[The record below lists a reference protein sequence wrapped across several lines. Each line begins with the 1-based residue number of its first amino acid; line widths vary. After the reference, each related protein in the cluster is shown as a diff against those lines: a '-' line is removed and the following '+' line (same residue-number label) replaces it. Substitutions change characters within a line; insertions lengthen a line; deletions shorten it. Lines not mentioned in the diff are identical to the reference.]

1 MGVARVPEHRTFC
14 RICPVL
20 CGLVVETE
28 GDQIVSVRGD
38 AEHPIS
44 RGYTCPKGRAAGEF
58 HHHPRRLDGPRLR
71 GNPASWDDT
80 LDDFAE
86 SLRGIVATHGPDA
99 VAVYWGTWSWMDALG
114 RLAADDLMRNLATRS
129 RYSAITVDAIA
140 RLTVA
145 DLMGGTPA
153 LLPTI
158 DHDEPGFTV
167 LIGTNPVISHG
178 HAGAMPDPLTTLRRL
193 AAGPGLWVIDPRLT
207 PSAKLANRYLAI
219 RPGGD
224 PALLAYVVRSL
235 LDDGADHDY
244 LSRHAIGV
252 DELRRAVGPWDRAT
266 AARHSGVSEHDL
278 DALVDALRHAKRFSI
293 VTGTG
298 TTMAAAGALTEWLA
312 WSAQIV
318 TGSFEA
324 DGGSWFNPG
333 AISRADRVTN
343 KRTALGRGAGPA
355 SRPDLASLFGEYP
368 CAALADE
375 IESGNVRAL
384 VVFGGDPLT
393 SLPDAGRLERAFRQL
408 DVLAVVDVVEA
419 ATVQAATHVLSVA
432 GQFERD
438 DLTYFTERF
447 SPVIAAQRTAPVLSP
462 AADRRTAEWV
472 FRSSSER
479 LGFAVKPDRLADLAA
494 KHESLATVGAF
505 VNDPPRIRGWVHDN
519 VLPDGKWRL
528 NPTDLVEQLAEYRGP
543 ADDAMVA
550 IPRRAMRRMNSS
562 MRDVARG
569 GEDNEVWIN
578 PADAGALRD
587 GDRVVIV
594 NAVGSIEAP
603 VRITDEIVSGA
614 ASIPHGFDDQ
624 NVNRLTSGAPGFMD
638 PFTGMIRQSGIPV
651 SIEPA
656 RRAVETEPGRLPHA
670 L

>member
-1 MGVARVPEHRTFC
+1 MGVAGVPEHRTFC

-20 CGLVVETE
+20 CGLIVQTE
-28 GDQIVSVRGD
+28 GDQVVSVRGD
-38 AEHPIS
+38 VEHPIS
-44 RGYTCPKGRAAGEF
+44 HGYTCPKGRAAGQF

-71 GNPASWDDT
+71 GHASSWDDT
-80 LDDFAE
+80 LDDLAE
-86 SLRGIVATHGPDA
+86 SIRRIVAAHGPDA
-99 VAVYWGTWSWMDALG
+99 VAVYWGTWSWMDGLG
-114 RLAADDLMRNLATRS
+114 RLAADELMRHLATRS

-145 DLMGGTPA
+145 HLMGGSPA

-158 DHDEPGFTV
+158 DHDNPGFTV

-178 HAGAMPDPLTTLRRL
+178 HAGAMPDPVTMLRRL
-193 AAGPGLWVIDPRLT
+193 AAGPGLWVIDPRRT
-207 PSAKLANRYLAI
+207 QTAKLANRYLAV

-224 PALLAYVVRSL
+224 PAVLAYVVRSL

-244 LSRHAIGV
+244 LRRHAVGV
-252 DELRRAVGPWDRAT
+252 GELRQAVDPWDRAT
-266 AARHSGVSEHDL
+266 AARHSGVDEDDL
-278 DALVDALRHAKRFSI
+278 DALVEALRRAKRFAL

-298 TTMAAAGALTEWLA
+298 TTMSAAGALTEWLA

-333 AISRADRVTN
+333 AIARSDRVTHHVAT
-343 KRTALGRGAGPA
+343 KGRGAGPP
-355 SRPDLASLFGEYP
+355 SRPDLASRFGEYP

-384 VVFGGDPLT
+384 VVLGGDPLT
-393 SLPDAGRLERAFRQL
+393 ALPDAGRLERAFQQL
-408 DVLAVVDVVEA
+408 EVLAVADVIEA
-419 ATVQAATHVLSVA
+419 ATVQLATHVLSVA

-438 DLTYFTERF
+438 DLTYYTERF
-447 SPVIAAQRTAPVLSP
+447 SPVIAAQRTEPVLVA

-472 FRSSSER
+472 FCSLSER
-479 LGFAVKPDRLADLAA
+479 LGFAVEANRLADLAA
-494 KHESLATVGAF
+494 KHEALAAVGAF
-505 VNDPPRIRGWVHDN
+505 VDEPPRVKGWVHDN

-528 NPTDLVEQLAEYRGP
+528 DPPDLIEQLADYRGP
-543 ADDAMVA
+543 TDATMVA

-587 GDRVVIV
+587 GDRVVISNV
-594 NAVGSIEAP
+594 VGAIEAP
-603 VRITDEIVSGA
+603 VRVTDEIVAGA
-614 ASIPHGFDDQ
+614 ASLPHGFDGQ
-624 NVNRLTSGAPGFMD
+624 NVNRLTSGAPGFMN
-638 PFTGMIRQSGIPV
+638 PFTGMVHQSGIPV

-656 RRAVETEPGRLPHA
+656 
-670 L
+670 